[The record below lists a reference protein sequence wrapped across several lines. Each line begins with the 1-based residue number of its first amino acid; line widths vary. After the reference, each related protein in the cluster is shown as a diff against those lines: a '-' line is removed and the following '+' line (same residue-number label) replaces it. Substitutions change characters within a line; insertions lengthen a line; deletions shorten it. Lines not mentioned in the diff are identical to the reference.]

1 MSVRLPSSIIVVDAN
16 ILVRAGLGSGVAAST
31 LEGVSEVRTLVI
43 SERIHAET
51 VGRIAGGDIFLSA
64 TAQSLRQ
71 RDRGLSEGGVRGCAH
86 AAAAVLRDA
95 PQAGNGSTA
104 DAHVLALAWRL
115 SADIWTHDRDFA
127 GRAGRRGRVQSR
139 AGAGSFR

>member
-1 MSVRLPSSIIVVDAN
+1 MSFHAN

-31 LEGVSEVRTLVI
+31 LKGVSEVRMLVI

-64 TAQSLRQ
+64 TAQSLVSGIAVYPREAYA
-71 RDRGLSEGGVRGCAH
+71 DVLD

-127 GRAGRRGRVQSR
+127 GTGWPSWSSRNLERALGLSDE
-139 AGAGSFR
+139 